1 MTMLRGCGTAIVTPF
16 TDDGR
21 LDEPALSAFVTWQV
35 EDGIDF
41 LVPCGSTGE
50 AQTLDDAERIRVV
63 QLTVQAARGRV
74 PVVAGATHNDTRRA
88 VEDTRRMCDTGA
100 DYILSACPYYNK
112 PTQGGLLR
120 HFEAVADAS
129 DRPVVLY
136 NVPGRSGVN
145 MLPATVA
152 TLARHERIVA
162 LKEASGDMHQALEVL
177 RVRPAGFSVLA
188 GDDWMA
194 LPLVASGGDGV
205 ISVAS
210 NEIPGP
216 MTRLVRHAL
225 AGEYAEA
232 QHLLRELLP
241 LLDANFIESN
251 PIPVKGALALMGRIR
266 NVLRLP
272 LVPAAPATL
281 ERLGAELARL
291 GISVRPHD

>member
-1 MTMLRGCGTAIVTPF
+1 MSMLRGCGTAIVTPF
-16 TDDGR
+16 TDAGR
-21 LDEPALSAFVTWQV
+21 IDHAALSAFVAWQL
-35 EDGIDF
+35 EEGIDF

-50 AQTLDDAERIRVV
+50 AQTLDEGERVHVV
-63 QLTVQAARGRV
+63 RRTVDLARGRV

-88 VEDTRRMCDTGA
+88 VEETKRMCDAGA
-100 DYILSACPYYNK
+100 DFILSACPYYNK

-120 HFEAVADAS
+120 HFEAVAEAS
-129 DRPVVLY
+129 SRPVVLY

-145 MLPATVA
+145 MLPATTA

-162 LKEASGDMHQALEVL
+162 IKEASGDMHQALELL
-177 RVRPAGFSVLA
+177 RVRPPGFSILS

-194 LPLVASGGDGV
+194 LPLVACGGDGL

-216 MTRLVRHAL
+216 MARLVRHAL
-225 AGEYAEA
+225 AGELAEA
-232 QHLLRELLP
+232 QRLLGELMP

-251 PIPVKGALALMGRIR
+251 PIPVKGALALMGRVR

-272 LVPAAPATL
+272 LVPAAPSTL
-281 ERLGAELARL
+281 ERLGVELARL
-291 GISVRPHD
+291 GIPVRQHD

>member
-16 TDDGR
+16 TDTGR
-21 LDEPALSAFVTWQV
+21 LDEAALSAFVAWQV
-35 EDGIDF
+35 EEGIDF

-50 AQTLDDAERIRVV
+50 AQTLDDGERMHVV
-63 QLTVQAARGRV
+63 RRTVEVARGRV

-88 VEDTRRMCDTGA
+88 VEETKRMCDAGA
-100 DYILSACPYYNK
+100 DFILSACPYYNK

-120 HFEAVADAS
+120 HFEAVAEAS
-129 DRPVVLY
+129 SRPVVLY

-145 MLPATVA
+145 MLPATTA

-162 LKEASGDMHQALEVL
+162 IKEASGDMHQALELL
-177 RVRPAGFSVLA
+177 RLRPPGFSILS

-194 LPLVASGGDGV
+194 LPLVACGGDGL

-216 MTRLVRHAL
+216 MARLVRHAL
-225 AGEYAEA
+225 AGELAEA
-232 QHLLRELLP
+232 QRLLVALMP

-251 PIPVKGALALMGRIR
+251 PIPVKGALALMGRVR

-272 LVPAAPATL
+272 LVPAAPATI
-281 ERLGAELARL
+281 ERLAAELARL
-291 GISVRPHD
+291 GIPVRQHA

>member
-1 MTMLRGCGTAIVTPF
+1 MTTLRGCGTAIVTPF
-16 TDDGR
+16 TDAGR
-21 LDEPALSAFVTWQV
+21 IDEGALSAFVAWQV
-35 EDGIDF
+35 EEGIDF

-50 AQTLDDAERIRVV
+50 AQTLDDGERTRVV
-63 QLTVQAARGRV
+63 QLTVAVAHGRV

-88 VEDTRRMCDTGA
+88 VEETRRMCDAGA
-100 DYILSACPYYNK
+100 DFILSACPYYNR

-120 HFEAVADAS
+120 HFEAVAEAS
-129 DRPVVLY
+129 SRPVVLY

-145 MLPATVA
+145 MLPATTA

-162 LKEASGDMHQALEVL
+162 IKEASGDMHQALELL
-177 RVRPAGFSVLA
+177 RLRPPGFAILS

-194 LPLVASGGDGV
+194 LPLIASGGDGL

-210 NEIPGP
+210 NAIPGP

-225 AGEYAEA
+225 AGELAEA
-232 QHLLRELLP
+232 RELALELLP
-241 LLDANFIESN
+241 LLDANFLESN
-251 PIPVKGALALMGRIR
+251 PIPVKAALTLMGRIR

-281 ERLGAELARL
+281 ERLAAELSRL
-291 GISVRPHD
+291 GVPVRQHD